1 MQVGKLKCK
10 MQMQNLQMQNFEVFK
25 RQVKTPRG
33 APKQVSFILFYSFL
47 LPNAKRL
54 KMKAFL
60 KVSLVLLIGNNTNN
74 V

>member
-1 MQVGKLKCK
+1 
-10 MQMQNLQMQNFEVFK
+10 MQNLQMQNFEVFK

-33 APKQVSFILFYSFL
+33 APKKVSFILFYSFL